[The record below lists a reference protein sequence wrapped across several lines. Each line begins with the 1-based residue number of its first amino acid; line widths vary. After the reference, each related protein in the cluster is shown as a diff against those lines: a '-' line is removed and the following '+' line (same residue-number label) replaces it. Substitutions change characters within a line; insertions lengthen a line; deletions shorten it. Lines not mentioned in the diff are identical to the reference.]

1 MNERTGVIKF
11 KGNPMTLVGGGVKV
25 GDPLPPFCVT
35 ANDLSPIK
43 AEDFKGRVLAVVTVP
58 SVDTPVCA
66 TETRRFN
73 KNVADLSGDVR
84 ILVVS
89 LDLPFA
95 QKRFCAAEGIDRV
108 STASDYKDHKF
119 GEAFGARIKELGLL
133 TRAVFVFD
141 KQGQC
146 TYAEYVPEVTQ
157 EPNYDA
163 AFAAVKAAL

>member
-1 MNERTGVIKF
+1 
-11 KGNPMTLVGGGVKV
+11 MTLVGERVKV
-25 GDPLPPFCVT
+25 GDPLPSFCVT
-35 ANDLSPIK
+35 ANDLSPV
-43 AEDFKGRVLAVVTVP
+43 KGENFTGKVLVVVTVP

-73 KNVADLSGDVR
+73 KNAADLSGDVR

-89 LDLPFA
+89 MDLPFA
-95 QKRFCAAEGIDRV
+95 QKRFCAAEGIDKV

-133 TRAVFVFD
+133 TRTVFVFD
-141 KQGQC
+141 KKGKC

-163 AFAAVKAAL
+163 AFAAVKASL